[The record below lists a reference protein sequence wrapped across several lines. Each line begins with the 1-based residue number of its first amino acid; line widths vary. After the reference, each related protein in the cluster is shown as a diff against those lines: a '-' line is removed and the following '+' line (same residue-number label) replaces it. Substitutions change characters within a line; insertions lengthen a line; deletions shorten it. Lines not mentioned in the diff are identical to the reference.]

1 MQCLETKL
9 TLYARHSF
17 TFTHTYRKRTPC
29 AHSHPRPK
37 ALRRQKVYDPH
48 KDLLKVC

>member
-1 MQCLETKL
+1 MQYLETQL

-17 TFTHTYRKRTPC
+17 TFTHTYQKRTPC

-37 ALRRQKVYDPH
+37 TLRELRVYGPH
-48 KDLLKVC
+48 RDFLIVW

>member
-1 MQCLETKL
+1 MQYLETNL

-17 TFTHTYRKRTPC
+17 TFTRTYQKRTPC

-37 ALRRQKVYDPH
+37 TLRTRELYSPH
-48 KDLLKVC
+48 KGLLTV